1 MKPIEI
7 LYQDEEIFVI
17 NKPSGLAVQGGQ
29 GVTHSVD
36 RDLPQQVGCPV
47 YLVHRLDKDTAG
59 LMVVAKSPAAASKW
73 IKLVGSGEVRKEYEA
88 VCIGRITPEK
98 GVIRESLVQHGD
110 TRNAVTHYEVVKKWT
125 VDANANTST
134 NTNTNAN
141 ALADSDSVNNR
152 DGVKTAKN
160 DANQAIPMEKLRLK
174 LETGRMHQIR
184 IHLAGQGC
192 FIAGDDKHGDFKVN
206 KLLKKACGIKKL
218 LLASV
223 SLTIPVKGGKKTF
236 TVALPDHFPPESL

>member
-73 IKLVGSGEVRKEYEA
+73 TKLAGSGEVKKVYEA
-88 VCIGRITPEK
+88 VCTGRISPEK
-98 GVIRESLVQHGD
+98 GVIRESLVQHGAV
-110 TRNAVTHYEVVKKWT
+110 RNAVTHYEVVSKWT
-125 VDANANTST
+125 VNVNDASTDGGGGNSVGGANSSQANANST
-134 NTNTNAN
+134 LNGA
-141 ALADSDSVNNR
+141 VHE
-152 DGVKTAKN
+152 
-160 DANQAIPMEKLRLK
+160 IPMEKIRLK

-184 IHLAGQGC
+184 IHLAGKGC
-192 FIAGDDKHGDFKVN
+192 FIAGDDKHGDFKLN
-206 KLLKKACGIKKL
+206 KLLKKTCGIKRL

-223 SLTIPVKGGKKTF
+223 SLTIPTVSGKKTF
-236 TVALPDHFPPESL
+236 TIDLPDYFPPESM